1 MWDMA
6 RPELILKTIEK
17 NPGISYREIMGE
29 LGLKNGTLS
38 HHLQKLEE
46 QSVLRVERTP
56 RVARFYPLS
65 VNEAE
70 IPIITRLRQETPRR
84 ILRLLLDLDEVNFS
98 EMFLR
103 IKRSPGTTSRYV
115 TELVDDGIVKDRFEK
130 GKRFF
135 SLPDK
140 YTVDKLISKYHPDL
154 MDKTTEN
161 YSDVIESL

>member
-1 MWDMA
+1 MT

-17 NPGISYREIMGE
+17 NPGIRYREIMGE

-65 VNEAE
+65 VKDED

-161 YSDVIESL
+161 YSDIIESL

>member
-1 MWDMA
+1 MA

-17 NPGISYREIMGE
+17 NPGIRYREIMGE

-115 TELVDDGIVKDRFEK
+115 TELVNDGIIKDKFEK

-140 YTVDKLISKYHPDL
+140 YTVNKLISKYHPDL

-161 YSDVIESL
+161 YSDVIASL

>member
-1 MWDMA
+1 MA
-6 RPELILKTIEK
+6 GPELILKTIEK
-17 NPGISYREIMGE
+17 NPGIRFREIMDE
-29 LGLKNGTLS
+29 LELKNGTLS
-38 HHLQKLEE
+38 HHLQKLEG

-65 VNEAE
+65 VKNEE
-70 IPIITRLRQETPRR
+70 IPFIKRLRQETPRR
-84 ILRLLLDLDEVNFS
+84 ILRLLLDVDEVNFS

-115 TELVDDGIVKDRFEK
+115 TELVDDGIVKDWFEK

-135 SLPDK
+135 SLPYK
-140 YTVDKLISKYHPDL
+140 NTVNKLISKYHPDL
-154 MDKTTEN
+154 VDKTTEN

>member
-1 MWDMA
+1 MT

-17 NPGISYREIMGE
+17 NPGIRYREIMGE

-65 VNEAE
+65 VNSAE
-70 IPIITRLRQETPRR
+70 IPIIKRLRQETPRR

-135 SLPDK
+135 SLTDK
-140 YTVDKLISKYHPDL
+140 YTINKLISKYHPDL

-161 YSDVIESL
+161 YSDIIESL

>member
-1 MWDMA
+1 MA

-17 NPGISYREIMGE
+17 NPGIRYREIMGE

-38 HHLQKLEE
+38 HHLQKLEQ

-65 VNEAE
+65 VKDEE
-70 IPIITRLRQETPRR
+70 ISIIKRLRQETPRR
-84 ILRLLLDLDEVNFS
+84 ILRLLLDVDEVNFS
-98 EMFLR
+98 EMFLK
-103 IKRSPGTTSRYV
+103 IKRSPGTTSLYA
-115 TELVDDGIVKDRFEK
+115 TELVNDGIIKDRFEN

-135 SLPDK
+135 SLPEK
-140 YTVDKLISKYHPDL
+140 YTVNKLISKYHPDL

>member
-1 MWDMA
+1 MA

-17 NPGISYREIMGE
+17 NPGIRFREIMDE
-29 LGLKNGTLS
+29 LELKNGALS
-38 HHLQKLEE
+38 HHLQKLEG

-70 IPIITRLRQETPRR
+70 IPIIKRLRQETPRR

-161 YSDVIESL
+161 YSDIIESL

>member
-1 MWDMA
+1 MA

-17 NPGISYREIMGE
+17 NPGIRFREIMYE
-29 LGLKNGTLS
+29 LELKNGTLS
-38 HHLQKLEE
+38 HHLQKLEG

-65 VNEAE
+65 VNVAE
-70 IPIITRLRQETPRR
+70 IPIIKRLRQETPRR

-115 TELVDDGIVKDRFEK
+115 TELVNDDIIKDRFEN

-140 YTVDKLISKYHPDL
+140 YTVNKLISKYHPDL
-154 MDKTTEN
+154 MGKTTEN
-161 YSDVIESL
+161 YSDIIESL

>member
-1 MWDMA
+1 MA

-17 NPGISYREIMGE
+17 NPGIRYREIMGE

-65 VNEAE
+65 VNSAE
-70 IPIITRLRQETPRR
+70 IPIIKRLRQETPRR

-140 YTVDKLISKYHPDL
+140 YTINKLISKYHPDL

-161 YSDVIESL
+161 YSDIIESL

>member
-1 MWDMA
+1 MA
-6 RPELILKTIEK
+6 RPELILRTIEK
-17 NPGISYREIMGE
+17 NPGIRFREIMDE

-38 HHLQKLEE
+38 HHIQKLEQ

>member
-1 MWDMA
+1 MA

-17 NPGISYREIMGE
+17 NPGIRYREIMGE
-29 LGLKNGTLS
+29 LGLKNDTLS

-65 VNEAE
+65 VKNEE
-70 IPIITRLRQETPRR
+70 IPFIKRLRQETPRR
-84 ILRLLLDLDEVNFS
+84 ILRLLLDVDEVNFS

-115 TELVDDGIVKDRFEK
+115 TELVNDDIIKDRFEN

-140 YTVDKLISKYHPDL
+140 NTVNKLISKYHPDL
-154 MDKTTEN
+154 VDKTTEN
-161 YSDVIESL
+161 YSDIIESL

>member
-1 MWDMA
+1 MA
-6 RPELILKTIEK
+6 RPELILRTIEK
-17 NPGISYREIMGE
+17 NPGIRYREIMGE

-38 HHLQKLEE
+38 HHLQKLEG

-65 VNEAE
+65 VNTAE
-70 IPIITRLRQETPRR
+70 IPIIKRLRQETPRR

-140 YTVDKLISKYHPDL
+140 YTINKLISKYHPDL

>member
-1 MWDMA
+1 MA

-17 NPGISYREIMGE
+17 NPGIRYREIMGE

-38 HHLQKLEE
+38 HHLQKLEQ

-65 VNEAE
+65 VKDEE
-70 IPIITRLRQETPRR
+70 ISIIKRLRQETPRR
-84 ILRLLLDLDEVNFS
+84 ILRLLLDVDEVNFS
-98 EMFLR
+98 EMFLK
-103 IKRSPGTTSRYV
+103 IKRSPGTTSLYA
-115 TELVDDGIVKDRFEK
+115 TELVNDGIIKDRFEN

-140 YTVDKLISKYHPDL
+140 NTVNKLISKYHPDL
-154 MDKTTEN
+154 VDKTTEN
-161 YSDVIESL
+161 YSDIIESL

>member
-1 MWDMA
+1 MA

-17 NPGISYREIMGE
+17 NPGIRYREIMGV

-65 VNEAE
+65 VNTAE
-70 IPIITRLRQETPRR
+70 LPIIKRLRQETPRR

-140 YTVDKLISKYHPDL
+140 YTVIKLISKYHPDL

>member
-1 MWDMA
+1 MT

-17 NPGISYREIMGE
+17 NPGIRFREIMDE

-38 HHLQKLEE
+38 HHLQKLEG

-65 VNEAE
+65 VTEAE

-84 ILRLLLDLDEVNFS
+84 ILRLLLDVNEVNFS
-98 EMFLR
+98 ELFLR
-103 IKRSPGTTSRYV
+103 IKRSPGTTSLYV
-115 TELVDDGIVKDRFEK
+115 TKLVDDGIVKDRFEN

-135 SLPDK
+135 SLPEK
-140 YTVDKLISKYHPDL
+140 YTVNKLISKYHPDL

-161 YSDVIESL
+161 YSDIIESL

>member
-1 MWDMA
+1 MA

-17 NPGISYREIMGE
+17 NPGIRYREIMDE

-65 VNEAE
+65 VNETE
-70 IPIITRLRQETPRR
+70 IPIIKRLRQETPRR

-115 TELVDDGIVKDRFEK
+115 TALVDDGIVKDRFEN
-130 GKRFF
+130 GRRFF
-135 SLPDK
+135 SLPYK
-140 YTVDKLISKYHPDL
+140 YTVNKLISKYHPDL

-161 YSDVIESL
+161 YSDIIESL

>member
-1 MWDMA
+1 MA

-17 NPGISYREIMGE
+17 NPGIRYREIMGK

-38 HHLQKLEE
+38 HHLQKLEQ

-154 MDKTTEN
+154 
-161 YSDVIESL
+161 IERATDNFADIIASL

>member
-1 MWDMA
+1 MA

-17 NPGISYREIMGE
+17 NPGIRFREIMNE

-38 HHLQKLEE
+38 HHLQKLEY

-65 VNEAE
+65 VKDED
-70 IPIITRLRQETPRR
+70 IPIINRLRQETPRR
-84 ILRLLLDLDEVNFS
+84 ILLLLLDVDEVNFS

-103 IKRSPGTTSRYV
+103 IKRSPGTTSIYV
-115 TELVDDGIVKDRFEK
+115 TELVDDGIIKDKFEN

-135 SLPDK
+135 SIIDK
-140 YTVDKLISKYHPDL
+140 KNVSKLISEYHPDL
-154 MDKTTEN
+154 MDKTSEN
-161 YSDVIESL
+161 YSDVIASL

>member
-1 MWDMA
+1 MT

-17 NPGISYREIMGE
+17 NPGIRYREIMVE

-38 HHLQKLEE
+38 HHLQKLEG

-65 VNEAE
+65 VKYEE
-70 IPIITRLRQETPRR
+70 ISIIKRLRQETPRR
-84 ILRLLLDLDEVNFS
+84 ILRLLLDVDEVNFS

-103 IKRSPGTTSRYV
+103 IKRSPGTTSLYV
-115 TELVDDGIVKDRFEK
+115 TELVNDGIIKDRFEN

-135 SLPDK
+135 SLLDK
-140 YTVDKLISKYHPDL
+140 YTVSKLISKYHPDL
-154 MDKTTEN
+154 MGKTTEN
-161 YSDVIESL
+161 YSDIITSL

>member
-1 MWDMA
+1 MA

-17 NPGISYREIMGE
+17 NPGIRYREIMGK

-38 HHLQKLEE
+38 HHLQKLEQ

-65 VNEAE
+65 VKDEE
-70 IPIITRLRQETPRR
+70 ISIIKRLRQETPRR
-84 ILRLLLDLDEVNFS
+84 ILRLLLDVDEVNFS
-98 EMFLR
+98 EMFLK
-103 IKRSPGTTSRYV
+103 IKRSPGTTSLYA
-115 TELVDDGIVKDRFEK
+115 TELVNDGIIKDRFEN

-140 YTVDKLISKYHPDL
+140 NTVNELISKYHPDL
-154 MDKTTEN
+154 MNKTTEN
-161 YSDVIESL
+161 YSDIIESL